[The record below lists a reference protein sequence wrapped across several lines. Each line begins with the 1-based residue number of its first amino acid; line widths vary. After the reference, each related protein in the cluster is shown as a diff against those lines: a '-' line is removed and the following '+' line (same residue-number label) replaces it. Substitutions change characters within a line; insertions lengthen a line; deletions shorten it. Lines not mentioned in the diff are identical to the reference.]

1 MKRTSLTALADWLQQ
16 ERLQNGFYMMNSKTI
31 FTIVSALLIAAA
43 LIGVLAGIA
52 DHFSQDEE

>member
-1 MKRTSLTALADWLQQ
+1 
-16 ERLQNGFYMMNSKTI
+16 MNSKTI